1 MKRNHDNQKEAAAFL
16 KKMMKGEVTSKSGVQ
31 AVVDLAVVKTE
42 GKNEKQK
49 EAEKFKLEIGKR
61 IA

>member
-31 AVVDLAVVKTE
+31 AVVGLAVVKTE

>member
-1 MKRNHDNQKEAAAFL
+1 M

-31 AVVDLAVVKTE
+31 AIVDLAVVKTE

-49 EAEKFKLEIGKR
+49 EAEKFKQEMGKPK
-61 IA
+61 A

>member
-1 MKRNHDNQKEAAAFL
+1 
-16 KKMMKGEVTSKSGVQ
+16 MKGEVTSKSGVQ